1 MIKTMQHNFVFAL
14 LYLNQSSDTHIW
26 YVTHNWNKKYIYIRM
41 CYCDTKQIKIN
52 NTCTT
57 TYNYNANSFKYLTS
71 FHILLC
77 MRRDEILV
85 WKIKF
90 HINNSY
96 NFFLKLLINIEI
108 ITFCYVDETLKYA
121 LWIWVEILTN

>member
-1 MIKTMQHNFVFAL
+1 
-14 LYLNQSSDTHIW
+14 
-26 YVTHNWNKKYIYIRM
+26 M

-90 HINNSY
+90 HMNNSY

-108 ITFCYVDETLKYA
+108 ITYCYVDETLKYA
-121 LWIWVEILTN
+121 L

>member
-26 YVTHNWNKKYIYIRM
+26 YVTHKWNKKNIYIRM

-90 HINNSY
+90 HMNNSY
-96 NFFLKLLINIEI
+96 NFFLKLLINIKI

>member
-1 MIKTMQHNFVFAL
+1 M
-14 LYLNQSSDTHIW
+14 
-26 YVTHNWNKKYIYIRM
+26 RM

-77 MRRDEILV
+77 MRREEILV

-90 HINNSY
+90 HMNNSY
-96 NFFLKLLINIEI
+96 HFFLKLLINIEI
-108 ITFCYVDETLKYA
+108 FTFIMWMKL
-121 LWIWVEILTN
+121 